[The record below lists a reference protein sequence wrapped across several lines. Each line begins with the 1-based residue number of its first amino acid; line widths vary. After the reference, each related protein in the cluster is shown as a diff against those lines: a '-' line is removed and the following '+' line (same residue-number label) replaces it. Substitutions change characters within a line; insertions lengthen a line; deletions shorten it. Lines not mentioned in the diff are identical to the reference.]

1 MASNGTG
8 TAAQAIP
15 ATERLL
21 VLGLSALQ
29 FVHVLEFM
37 IVMPL
42 GPDLGRALGVP
53 AEKLGVFGGAYT
65 LAAFIAGLAGSL
77 VLDRFARRQALLWSG
92 IAMVVA
98 TALCGLATNAASFLT
113 FRILAGIAGG
123 PVTALAVALVT
134 DVVPLQRRGRA
145 MGTLLGAFSVA
156 SILGVPA
163 ALVIANVAGWP
174 APFFAT
180 AALGAIVLP
189 LAMRGI
195 PGSAAPAARSA
206 AAVLASFA
214 DLVRRP
220 EALAGL
226 AMTLAASA
234 GSFALIPN
242 LSAYMQH
249 NLGLPRADL
258 PGVYLLGGILTF
270 VGMQIT
276 GRIVDRIGA
285 PGPAWVITTAF
296 VGLMA
301 VAFLREPT
309 GWPPALVGALFMF
322 CNGTRVVT
330 TGTVS
335 TRIPRPEER
344 AGFSSLQ
351 SAVQN
356 LGSALGAAVGTLFL
370 ASRPDGGLTGIPS
383 LTLLT
388 IALAV
393 AVPALLTWLDRRV
406 GKELVSLP

>member
-1 MASNGTG
+1 MDVHEPEAAEEAVPAS
-8 TAAQAIP
+8 
-15 ATERLL
+15 ERLL

-53 AEKLGVFGGAYT
+53 AEKLGIFGGAYT
-65 LAAFIAGLAGSL
+65 LAAFFAGLAGSL

-92 IAMVVA
+92 VAMVVA
-98 TALCGLATNAASFLT
+98 TALCGLATGAASFLT

-123 PVTALAVALVT
+123 PVTALAVALVA
-134 DVVPLQRRGRA
+134 DVVPLKRRGRA

-163 ALVIANVAGWP
+163 ALMVANLAGWP

-180 AALGAIVLP
+180 AALGALVLP

-195 PGSAAPAARSA
+195 PTSAPPPVRSPSA
-206 AAVLASFA
+206 ILAGFGN
-214 DLVRRP
+214 LVRRP
-220 EALAGL
+220 EAMAGL
-226 AMTLAASA
+226 LMTLTASA

-242 LSAYMQH
+242 LSAYLQH
-249 NLGLPRADL
+249 NLGLPRTDL
-258 PGVYLLGGILTF
+258 PGVYLLGGVLTF
-270 VGMQIT
+270 LGMQAT
-276 GRIVDRIGA
+276 GRIVDRLGA
-285 PGPAWVITTAF
+285 PGPAWAITAGF
-296 VGLMA
+296 VGLLS
-301 VAFLREPT
+301 VAFLREPA

-330 TGTVS
+330 TGTMS

-370 ASRPDGGLTGIPS
+370 ASRPDGSLTGIPG
-383 LTLLT
+383 LTTVT
-388 IALAV
+388 IVLAMS
-393 AVPALLTWLDRRV
+393 VPALLTWLDRRV
-406 GKELVSLP
+406 GQEVPNRP